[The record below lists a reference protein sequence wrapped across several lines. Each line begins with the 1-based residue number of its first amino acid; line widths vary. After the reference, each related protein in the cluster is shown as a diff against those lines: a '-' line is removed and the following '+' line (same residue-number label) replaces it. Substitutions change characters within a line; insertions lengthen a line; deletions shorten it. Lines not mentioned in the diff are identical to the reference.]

1 MKNILTT
8 KNKKIFI
15 TTFIIFFLVHL
26 PLITKNIIS
35 ADILLNNY
43 WSISYWYNKKLFNN
57 TPYRYNTK
65 LYNYFYKYNYYIR
78 FI

>member
-43 WSISYWYNKKLFNN
+43 Y
-57 TPYRYNTK
+57 
-65 LYNYFYKYNYYIR
+65 YKGYSW
-78 FI
+78 